1 MKKLFLVLTVLL
13 VLLIPSFAFAASDYT
28 ISQEDIKINVNEN
41 NTYDITENVTAEFP
55 EFSAKHGI
63 TRTIPTDVEL
73 SRRIDGNVVKSRY
86 RAIISNI
93 ESDGPYHTCLLYTSR
108 CV

>member
-13 VLLIPSFAFAASDYT
+13 VLLIPSFAFAAADYT

-41 NTYDITENVTAEFP
+41 NTY
-55 EFSAKHGI
+55 
-63 TRTIPTDVEL
+63 
-73 SRRIDGNVVKSRY
+73 Y
-86 RAIISNI
+86 
-93 ESDGPYHTCLLYTSR
+93 CLLYTSR